1 MKNKKLI
8 AIFSPALKKNSFVSG
23 IAVYNHRLIK
33 ELSRYYDFHIINNNK
48 YDSRYRSEKYF
59 VTNNINYSNIIY
71 NLGNFSEHYYMLKY
85 INKYPGIIVLHE
97 AILDL
102 LIKYSL
108 RKKYKLSNKKKKN
121 FISVEE
127 ILQKA
132 KKIIVHSYFLKN
144 FLIKNYQINKN
155 KINVIYHFNSKKYK
169 QTQNKKYF
177 CTFGN
182 LHKAKD
188 GLSILKAWDKSKMYK
203 EYNFFFVGKIWKD
216 SNTKMMFN
224 YLNKQKHLKH
234 SVFFTRF
241 LNKKKFE
248 FFLNNT
254 KVAIQLRKFTRGES
268 SGTIVELLARKK
280 TIITNNIDSLKEI
293 PNNTTIKIK
302 ENYNV
307 MDIVNG
313 IKKSEKINYRLL
325 KKNIEKF
332 LKKIDIKI
340 ISKKFKTL
348 IDNLS

>member
-8 AIFSPALKKNSFVSG
+8 AIFSPAMKKSSFVSG

-59 VTNNINYSNIIY
+59 FLNNLSYSNVIY
-71 NLGNFSEHYYMLKY
+71 NLGNFSEHYYMLKH

-108 RKKYKLSNKKKKN
+108 RKKIKLSNKKKKG
-121 FISVEE
+121 FISLEE
-127 ILQKA
+127 IFQKA
-132 KKIIVHSYFLKN
+132 KKIIVHSNFLKK
-144 FLIKNYQINKN
+144 FLIKNYQISKN

-169 QTQNKKYF
+169 HTQFKKYF

-188 GLSILKAWDKSKMYK
+188 GLSILKAWDKSEMYK
-203 EYNFFFVGKIWKD
+203 KYNFFFVGKIWKD
-216 SNTKMMFN
+216 NNTKMMFN
-224 YLNKQKHLKH
+224 YLKRHKHLKG
-234 SVFFTRF
+234 SVFFTQF

-254 KVAIQLRKFTRGES
+254 KVAIQIRKFTRGES

-280 TIITNNIDSLKEI
+280 IIITNNIDSLKEI
-293 PNNTTIKIK
+293 PNNTTIKLK

-307 MDIVNG
+307 MNIVNG
-313 IKKSEKINYRLL
+313 IKKSEKIDYTLL
-325 KKNIEKF
+325 KQNIEKY

-340 ISKKFKTL
+340 ISKKFKIL
-348 IDNLS
+348 IEN

>member
-1 MKNKKLI
+1 LGDRFLYLNIVKNKKLI
-8 AIFSPALKKNSFVSG
+8 AIFSPALKKNSFLSG

-33 ELSRYYDFHIINNNK
+33 ELSRNYDFHIINNNK

-102 LIKYSL
+102 LIKYSF

-144 FLIKNYQINKN
+144 FLIKNYQIKKN
-155 KINVIYHFNSKKYK
+155 KINVIFHFNSKNYK

-203 EYNFFFVGKIWKD
+203 EYNFFFVGKIWKVF
-216 SNTKMMFN
+216 SKSFLCFFN
-224 YLNKQKHLKH
+224 
-234 SVFFTRF
+234 
-241 LNKKKFE
+241 E
-248 FFLNNT
+248 FYIFWY
-254 KVAIQLRKFTRGES
+254 K
-268 SGTIVELLARKK
+268 
-280 TIITNNIDSLKEI
+280 
-293 PNNTTIKIK
+293 
-302 ENYNV
+302 
-307 MDIVNG
+307 VNG
-313 IKKSEKINYRLL
+313 
-325 KKNIEKF
+325 
-332 LKKIDIKI
+332 
-340 ISKKFKTL
+340 
-348 IDNLS
+348 

>member
-71 NLGNFSEHYYMLKY
+71 NLGNFSEHYFMLKY

-144 FLIKNYQINKN
+144 FMLLRE
-155 KINVIYHFNSKKYK
+155 VFN
-169 QTQNKKYF
+169 Q
-177 CTFGN
+177 
-182 LHKAKD
+182 
-188 GLSILKAWDKSKMYK
+188 
-203 EYNFFFVGKIWKD
+203 
-216 SNTKMMFN
+216 
-224 YLNKQKHLKH
+224 
-234 SVFFTRF
+234 
-241 LNKKKFE
+241 
-248 FFLNNT
+248 
-254 KVAIQLRKFTRGES
+254 
-268 SGTIVELLARKK
+268 
-280 TIITNNIDSLKEI
+280 NNIF
-293 PNNTTIKIK
+293 IK
-302 ENYNV
+302 Y
-307 MDIVNG
+307 
-313 IKKSEKINYRLL
+313 Y
-325 KKNIEKF
+325 
-332 LKKIDIKI
+332 I
-340 ISKKFKTL
+340 I
-348 IDNLS
+348 

>member
-33 ELSRYYDFHIINNNK
+33 ELSKYYDFHIINNKK
-48 YDSRYRSEKYF
+48 YDSKYRSEKYF
-59 VTNNINYSNIIY
+59 IKNNISYSNIIY

-85 INKYPGIIVLHE
+85 INKYPGIIILHE
-97 AILDL
+97 AILDF
-102 LIKYSL
+102 LIKFSL
-108 RKKYKLSNKKKKN
+108 KKKYKLSNKKKKG
-121 FISVEE
+121 FISIEE
-127 ILQKA
+127 IFKKA
-132 KKIIVHSYFLKN
+132 KKIIVHSHFLKK
-144 FLIKNYQINKN
+144 FLIKNYQISKS
-155 KINVIYHFNSKKYK
+155 KINVIYLFNSEKIK
-169 QTQNKKYF
+169 QTQKKKYF

-188 GLSILKAWDKSKMYK
+188 GLSILKAWDKSKMFK
-203 EYNFFFVGKIWKD
+203 IYNFFFVGKIWRD
-216 SNTKMMFN
+216 NNTKMMFN
-224 YLNKQKHLKH
+224 YLKRHKHLKG

-241 LNKKKFE
+241 LNKKKFK
-248 FFLNNT
+248 FFLENT
-254 KVAIQLRKFTRGES
+254 RAAIQLRKFTRGES
-268 SGTIVELLARKK
+268 SATIVELLARKK
-280 TIITNNIDSLKEI
+280 IIITNNIDSLKEI

-302 ENYNV
+302 ENYNL

-313 IKKSEKINYRLL
+313 IKKSEKINYTLL